1 MNKLLIALLLSAASI
16 SSYAATNEAGR
27 DDASNLGTAETPQV
41 ERQQSR
47 TDKGATGV
55 NQEGVKDD
63 ASNLG
68 NADSPQVERQQSR
81 TDKGVSERPTKKH
94 RKNKVMQKKEENAG
108 TTKGNPVQ
116 PSSPEAAPPATN

>member
-1 MNKLLIALLLSAASI
+1 M
-16 SSYAATNEAGR
+16 T
-27 DDASNLGTAETPQV
+27 
-41 ERQQSR
+41 
-47 TDKGATGV
+47 
-55 NQEGVKDD
+55 
-63 ASNLG
+63 LG
-68 NADSPQVERQQSR
+68 NADSPQVEKQQSR